1 MREMETLLLRLEEA
15 KRRYGN
21 KLLLVLRAALEVTDE
36 YRSKGVEPLGDFDY
50 KGLVRKLK
58 EMGIDYKPSAILRA
72 LEKEYNIIET
82 SYRSGNQH
90 WWRFVDEEAI
100 RELFEEE
107 EEEENPKIEMFK
119 IQLAAIGAE
128 EVKEKL
134 MGIIAKGKASGA
146 EREWFK
152 RFAFETLPLIVE
164 MIEKAEEEGIELKEA
179 KEILK
184 LARAA
189 ARYINK
195 RKATVS
201 L

>member
-1 MREMETLLLRLEEA
+1 METLLLRLEEA
-15 KRRYGN
+15 KERFGN
-21 KLLLVLRAALEVTDE
+21 KLLLVLRAALEVADE

-50 KGLVRKLK
+50 KGIVRKLK

-107 EEEENPKIEMFK
+107 EEDNPKADMFK
-119 IQLAAIGAE
+119 IQLAAIGANE
-128 EVKEKL
+128 IKEKL
-134 MGIIAKGKASGA
+134 MGIIAKGKANNA
-146 EREWFK
+146 EKEWFK
-152 RFAFETLPLIVE
+152 RFAFETLPLIVD
-164 MIEKAEEEGIELKEA
+164 MIEKADEEGIELKEA
-179 KEILK
+179 REILK
-184 LARAA
+184 LAKAA
-189 ARYINK
+189 SRYINK
-195 RKATVS
+195 RKATLS

>member
-1 MREMETLLLRLEEA
+1 MDTLLLRLQEA
-15 KRRYGN
+15 KERFGN
-21 KLLLVLRAALEVTDE
+21 KLLLVLRAALEVAEE

-58 EMGIDYKPSAILRA
+58 EMGIDYKPTMILRA

-90 WWRFVDEEAI
+90 WWKFVDEEAI

-107 EEEENPKIEMFK
+107 EEEENPKLEMFR

-128 EVKEKL
+128 EIKEKL
-134 MGIIAKGKASGA
+134 MGIIAKGKANNA
-146 EREWFK
+146 EREWFRK
-152 RFAFETLPLIVE
+152 FAFETLPLIVK
-164 MIEKAEEEGIELKEA
+164 MIENAEEEGIELDEA
-179 KEILK
+179 KEILR
-184 LARAA
+184 LAKAA
-189 ARYINK
+189 SRYINK
-195 RKATVS
+195 RKKTVS